1 MILVDTSV
9 WIDHFHHSD
18 ELLKELL
25 LSNQVCIHPY
35 ILGELSCGYK
45 SNRQEVLSLLRTL
58 KGIDLVLEEEVFIF
72 IEERKLYGKGLG
84 FIDIHLLAS
93 AMVHHVPIWT
103 RDKSL
108 KRVAIELGIDHTS
121 SLR

>member
-18 ELLKELL
+18 EALKKLL
-25 LSNQVCIHPY
+25 LSNQVCIHPF
-35 ILGELSCGYK
+35 ILGELSCGNI
-45 SNRQEVLSLLRTL
+45 SNRKEVLALLRTL
-58 KGIDLVLEEEVFIF
+58 WSVDMALDEEVFIL
-72 IEERKLYGKGLG
+72 IEDRKLYGKGLG

-93 AMVHHVPIWT
+93 AMIHQVPIWT

-108 KRVAIELGIDHTS
+108 KRVAGELGIDY
-121 SLR
+121 

>member
-18 ELLKELL
+18 EDLKDLL
-25 LSNQVCIHPY
+25 LSNQVCIHPFV
-35 ILGELSCGYK
+35 LGELSCGNI
-45 SNRQEVLSLLRTL
+45 SNRKEVLSLLRTL
-58 KGIDLVLEEEVFIF
+58 RSIDLVLDEEVFIL

-93 AMVHHVPIWT
+93 AMIHQIPIWT

-108 KRVAIELGIDHTS
+108 KQIAGDLGIS
-121 SLR
+121 Y

>member
-18 ELLKELL
+18 EGLKELL
-25 LSNQVCIHPY
+25 LANQVCIHPF
-35 ILGELSCGYK
+35 ILGELSCGNI
-45 SNRQEVLSLLRTL
+45 SNRKEVLSLLRTL
-58 KGIDLVLEEEVFIF
+58 RSIDLALDEEVLSLIKH
-72 IEERKLYGKGLG
+72 RKLFDKGLG

-93 AMVHHVPIWT
+93 AMIHHVPVWT

-108 KRVAIELGIDHTS
+108 NRVAGELGIKY
-121 SLR
+121 

>member
-18 ELLKELL
+18 EDLKELL
-25 LSNQVCIHPY
+25 LSNQVCIHPF
-35 ILGELSCGYK
+35 ILGELSCGNI
-45 SNRQEVLSLLRTL
+45 SNRKEVLSLLRTL
-58 KGIDLVLEEEVFIF
+58 RNIDLVLDEEVILL

-93 AMVHHVPIWT
+93 AMIHQVPIWT

-108 KRVAIELGIDHTS
+108 KQIAEELGVS
-121 SLR
+121 N

>member
-18 ELLKELL
+18 AALNKLL
-25 LSNQVCIHPY
+25 LSNQVCIHPF
-35 ILGELSCGYK
+35 ILGELSCGNI
-45 SNRQEVLSLLRTL
+45 SNRKEVLELLRTL
-58 KGIDLVLEEEVFIF
+58 RSVDMVLDEEVFIL
-72 IEERKLYGKGLG
+72 IEDKKLYGKGLG

-93 AMVHHVPIWT
+93 AMIHHVPIWT

-108 KRVAIELGIDHTS
+108 KRVADELGIDY
-121 SLR
+121 

>member
-18 ELLKELL
+18 ENLKELL
-25 LSNQVCIHPY
+25 LSNQVCIHPF
-35 ILGELSCGYK
+35 ILGELSCGNI
-45 SNRQEVLSLLRTL
+45 SNRKEVFSLLTTL
-58 KGIDLVLEEEVFIF
+58 KSIDLVLDEEVFIL
-72 IEERKLYGKGLG
+72 IEERKLFGKGLG

-93 AMVHHVPIWT
+93 ALIHHVPIWT

-108 KRVAIELGIDHTS
+108 KRIAGELGVEY
-121 SLR
+121 

>member
-18 ELLKELL
+18 EALKKLL
-25 LSNQVCIHPY
+25 LSNQVCIHPF
-35 ILGELSCGYK
+35 ILGELSCGNI
-45 SNRQEVLSLLRTL
+45 SNRKEVLSLLRTL
-58 KGIDLVLEEEVFIF
+58 RSVDLVLDEEVFIL
-72 IEERKLYGKGLG
+72 IEDRKLFGKGLG

-93 AMVHHVPIWT
+93 AMIHHVPVWT

-108 KRVAIELGIDHTS
+108 KRVARELGVDY
-121 SLR
+121 

>member
-18 ELLKELL
+18 EGLKDLLHA
-25 LSNQVCIHPY
+25 NQVCIHPF
-35 ILGELSCGYK
+35 ILGELSCGNI
-45 SNRQEVLSLLRTL
+45 SNRKEVLSLLRTL
-58 KGIDLVLEEEVFIF
+58 RIIDLVLDEEVFIL
-72 IEERKLYGKGLG
+72 IEERRLFGRGLG

-93 AMVHHVPIWT
+93 AMIHHVPLWT

-108 KRVAIELGIDHTS
+108 KRVAGELDVDF
-121 SLR
+121 